1 MKQNSQRMYRI
12 QNLEVIWYML
22 NMTADGRR

>member
-12 QNLEVIWYML
+12 PNLEVIWYML